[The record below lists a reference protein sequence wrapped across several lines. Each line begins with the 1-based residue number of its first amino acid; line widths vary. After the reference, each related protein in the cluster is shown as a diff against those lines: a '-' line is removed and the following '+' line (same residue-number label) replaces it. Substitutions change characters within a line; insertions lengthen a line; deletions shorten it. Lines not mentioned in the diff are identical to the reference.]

1 MRRIYFIGL
10 ILYTLIVLHVAFPN
24 IFSFEDVETV
34 HIGIFI
40 FILFVV
46 DCCISIW
53 LSKRKHVQDKKEM
66 ERKKRK
72 RSFWMRTYCLSL
84 VLTAVFFSEHIPIER
99 LNVGF
104 GAFVFAYYFFMH
116 FLPYMKEKR
125 GEEEDPLVEEAREQ
139 EHKRIEEDIQKL
151 GEQKWYLKSKII
163 YVLCFITPPIG
174 YLYVFCL
181 RKKMTEDAKKTYL
194 TVATIMMALWS
205 LKLLPPY
212 ALAITVVIVAC
223 LVFLVKY
230 VKYKTPSPCGLG
242 VLFIN

>member
-1 MRRIYFIGL
+1 MRRIYLIGL

-24 IFSFEDVETV
+24 IFSFENVETV
-34 HIGIFI
+34 QVAIFI
-40 FILFVV
+40 FTLFVI

-53 LSKRKHVQDKKEM
+53 LSKRKHVQNKKEM

-72 RSFWMRTYCLSL
+72 RSFWMMTYCLSL
-84 VLTAVFFSEHIPIER
+84 VLTAAFFSEHIPLER
-99 LNVGF
+99 VNIGF
-104 GAFVFAYYFFMH
+104 GAFVFVYYFFVH

-174 YLYVFCL
+174 YLYVFCF
-181 RKKMTEDAKKTYL
+181 RKKMTEDARQSYL
-194 TVATIMMALWS
+194 TIATIMMALWS
-205 LKLLPPY
+205 LKFLPPY
-212 ALAITVVIVAC
+212 VLAVAIVMVVC
-223 LVFLVKY
+223 LVFIVKY
-230 VKYKTPSPCGLG
+230 VK
-242 VLFIN
+242 

>member
-1 MRRIYFIGL
+1 MRRIYFIG
-10 ILYTLIVLHVAFPN
+10 IIMYTLIVLHVAFPN
-24 IFSFEDVETV
+24 IFSFEDVGTV
-34 HIGIFI
+34 HVGIFI
-40 FILFVV
+40 LILFVV
-46 DCCISIW
+46 DFCISIW

-72 RSFWMRTYCLSL
+72 RSFWMMTYCLSL
-84 VLTAVFFSEHIPIER
+84 VLIAAFFSEHIPLER
-99 LNVGF
+99 LNIGF

-139 EHKRIEEDIQKL
+139 EHKRIEEDIKKL

-174 YLYVFCL
+174 YVYVFFL
-181 RKKMTEDAKKTYL
+181 RKTMTEDAKQSYL

-205 LKLLPPY
+205 LKFLPPY
-212 ALAITVVIVAC
+212 VLAITVVIVAC
-223 LVFLVKY
+223 LVFIVKY
-230 VKYKTPSPCGLG
+230 VK
-242 VLFIN
+242 

>member
-1 MRRIYFIGL
+1 MRRIYVVGL

-34 HIGIFI
+34 HVGIFI
-40 FILFVV
+40 FMLFAV

-72 RSFWMRTYCLSL
+72 RSFWMMTYCLSL
-84 VLTAVFFSEHIPIER
+84 VLTAVFFSEHIPLER
-99 LNVGF
+99 LNIGF

-125 GEEEDPLVEEAREQ
+125 GKEEDPLVEEAREQ

-174 YLYVFCL
+174 YLYVFLL
-181 RKKMTEDAKKTYL
+181 RKKMTEDAKQTYL

-205 LKLLPPY
+205 LKFLPPY
-212 ALAITVVIVAC
+212 VLAVAVVVIVC
-223 LVFLVKY
+223 LVFIVKY
-230 VKYKTPSPCGLG
+230 VK
-242 VLFIN
+242 

>member
-10 ILYTLIVLHVAFPN
+10 MLYTLIVLHVAFPN
-24 IFSFEDVETV
+24 IFSFENVEIV
-34 HIGIFI
+34 HVGIFI
-40 FILFVV
+40 FILFAV

-53 LSKRKHVQDKKEM
+53 LSKRKHVQNKKEM

-72 RSFWMRTYCLSL
+72 RSFWITTYCFSL
-84 VLTAVFFSEHIPIER
+84 VITAAFFSEHIPLER
-99 LNVGF
+99 VNIGF
-104 GAFVFAYYFFMH
+104 GAFVFAYYFFVH

-174 YLYVFCL
+174 YLYVFL
-181 RKKMTEDAKKTYL
+181 FRKKMTEGARRTYL

-205 LKLLPPY
+205 LKFLPPY
-212 ALAITVVIVAC
+212 VLAVAIVVLVC
-223 LVFLVKY
+223 LVFIVKY
-230 VKYKTPSPCGLG
+230 VK
-242 VLFIN
+242 

>member
-72 RSFWMRTYCLSL
+72 RSFWITTYCFSL
-84 VLTAVFFSEHIPIER
+84 VIAAACFSEHIPLER
-99 LNVGF
+99 VNIGF

-125 GEEEDPLVEEAREQ
+125 GEEENPLVEEAREQ

-174 YLYVFCL
+174 YLYVLCL
-181 RKKMTEDAKKTYL
+181 RKKMTEDARQSYL

-205 LKLLPPY
+205 LKFLPPY
-212 ALAITVVIVAC
+212 VLAIVIVVVVC
-223 LVFLVKY
+223 FVFIVKY
-230 VKYKTPSPCGLG
+230 VK
-242 VLFIN
+242 

>member
-72 RSFWMRTYCLSL
+72 RSFWITTYCFSL
-84 VLTAVFFSEHIPIER
+84 VIAAACFSEHIPLER
-99 LNVGF
+99 VNIGF

-116 FLPYMKEKR
+116 FLPYMKEER
-125 GEEEDPLVEEAREQ
+125 GEGEDPLVEEAREQ

-174 YLYVFCL
+174 YLYVLCL

-212 ALAITVVIVAC
+212 VLAITVVIVAC

-230 VKYKTPSPCGLG
+230 VK
-242 VLFIN
+242 

>member
-1 MRRIYFIGL
+1 MRRIYFIGI

-34 HIGIFI
+34 HVGIFI

-72 RSFWMRTYCLSL
+72 RSFWMTTYCFSL
-84 VLTAVFFSEHIPIER
+84 VIAAAFLSENVPLDR
-99 LNVGF
+99 LNIGF

-125 GEEEDPLVEEAREQ
+125 GEEEDPLVEEARER

-151 GEQKWYLKSKII
+151 GEQKWYLKSNII

-174 YLYVFCL
+174 YLYVFLL
-181 RKKMTEDAKKTYL
+181 RKKMTEDAKQTYL

-205 LKLLPPY
+205 LKFLPPY
-212 ALAITVVIVAC
+212 VLAIVIVVVVC
-223 LVFLVKY
+223 FVFIVKY
-230 VKYKTPSPCGLG
+230 VK
-242 VLFIN
+242 

>member
-1 MRRIYFIGL
+1 MRRIYFIEL

-24 IFSFEDVETV
+24 IFSFENVETV
-34 HIGIFI
+34 QVAIFI
-40 FILFVV
+40 FTLFVI

-53 LSKRKHVQDKKEM
+53 LSKRKHVQNKKEM

-72 RSFWMRTYCLSL
+72 RSFWMMTYCLSL
-84 VLTAVFFSEHIPIER
+84 VLTAAFFSEHIPLER
-99 LNVGF
+99 VNIGF
-104 GAFVFAYYFFMH
+104 GAFVFVYYFFVH

-174 YLYVFCL
+174 YLYVFCF
-181 RKKMTEDAKKTYL
+181 RKKMTEDARQSYL
-194 TVATIMMALWS
+194 TIATIMMALWS
-205 LKLLPPY
+205 LKFLPPY
-212 ALAITVVIVAC
+212 VLAVAIVVVVC
-223 LVFLVKY
+223 LVFIVKY
-230 VKYKTPSPCGLG
+230 VK
-242 VLFIN
+242 

>member
-1 MRRIYFIGL
+1 MRRIYFIGI

-34 HIGIFI
+34 HVGIFI

-72 RSFWMRTYCLSL
+72 RSFWMTTYCFSL
-84 VLTAVFFSEHIPIER
+84 VIAAAFLSENVPLDR
-99 LNVGF
+99 LNIGF

-125 GEEEDPLVEEAREQ
+125 GEEEDPLVEEARER

-151 GEQKWYLKSKII
+151 GEQKWYLKSNII

-181 RKKMTEDAKKTYL
+181 RKKMTEDAKQTYL

-205 LKLLPPY
+205 LKFLPPY
-212 ALAITVVIVAC
+212 VLAIVIVVVVC
-223 LVFLVKY
+223 FVFIVKY
-230 VKYKTPSPCGLG
+230 VK
-242 VLFIN
+242 

>member
-72 RSFWMRTYCLSL
+72 RSFWMMTYCLSL

-99 LNVGF
+99 LNIGF

-181 RKKMTEDAKKTYL
+181 RKKMTEDARQSYL

-205 LKLLPPY
+205 LKFLPPY
-212 ALAITVVIVAC
+212 VLAIVIVVVIC
-223 LVFLVKY
+223 FVFIVKY
-230 VKYKTPSPCGLG
+230 VK
-242 VLFIN
+242 

>member
-1 MRRIYFIGL
+1 MRRIYFIGI
-10 ILYTLIVLHVAFPN
+10 ILYTLIVLHAAFPN

-34 HIGIFI
+34 HVGIFI

-53 LSKRKHVQDKKEM
+53 LSKRKHVQDKKEK

-72 RSFWMRTYCLSL
+72 RSFWMMTYCLSL
-84 VLTAVFFSEHIPIER
+84 VLTAVFFSEHIPLER
-99 LNVGF
+99 LNIGF
-104 GAFVFAYYFFMH
+104 GAFVFAYYFFVH

-125 GEEEDPLVEEAREQ
+125 GEEEDPLVEEAKEREH
-139 EHKRIEEDIQKL
+139 ERIEEDIKKL

-174 YLYVFCL
+174 YLYVFLL
-181 RKKMTEDAKKTYL
+181 RKKMTEDAKQTYL

-205 LKLLPPY
+205 LKFLPPY
-212 ALAITVVIVAC
+212 VLAVAVVVVVC
-223 LVFLVKY
+223 LVFIVKY
-230 VKYKTPSPCGLG
+230 VK
-242 VLFIN
+242 

>member
-72 RSFWMRTYCLSL
+72 RSFWMMTYCLSL

-99 LNVGF
+99 LNIGF

-181 RKKMTEDAKKTYL
+181 RKKMTEDARQSYL

-205 LKLLPPY
+205 LKFLSPY
-212 ALAITVVIVAC
+212 ILAITVVIVAC
-223 LVFLVKY
+223 LVFIVKY
-230 VKYKTPSPCGLG
+230 VK
-242 VLFIN
+242 

>member
-72 RSFWMRTYCLSL
+72 RSFWMMTYCLSL
-84 VLTAVFFSEHIPIER
+84 VLTAAFFSKHIPLER
-99 LNVGF
+99 VNIGF

-125 GEEEDPLVEEAREQ
+125 GEEEKPIVEEAREQ
-139 EHKRIEEDIQKL
+139 EHKRIEEDIKKL

-174 YLYVFCL
+174 YLYVFFL
-181 RKKMTEDAKKTYL
+181 RKKMTEDARQSYL

-205 LKLLPPY
+205 LKFLSPY
-212 ALAITVVIVAC
+212 ILAITVVIVAC
-223 LVFLVKY
+223 LVFIVKY
-230 VKYKTPSPCGLG
+230 VK
-242 VLFIN
+242 

>member
-24 IFSFEDVETV
+24 MFSFKDVETV
-34 HIGIFI
+34 HVGIFI
-40 FILFVV
+40 FTLFIV

-72 RSFWMRTYCLSL
+72 RSFWMMTYCLSL
-84 VLTAVFFSEHIPIER
+84 VLTAVFFSEHIPLER
-99 LNVGF
+99 LNIGF

-116 FLPYMKEKR
+116 FLPYMKERR
-125 GEEEDPLVEEAREQ
+125 GEEEEPLVEEARE
-139 EHKRIEEDIQKL
+139 HKRIEKDIKKL
-151 GEQKWYLKSKII
+151 REQKWYLKSKII

-174 YLYVFCL
+174 YLYVFFL
-181 RKKMTEDAKKTYL
+181 RKKMTEDARQSYL

-205 LKLLPPY
+205 LKFLPPY
-212 ALAITVVIVAC
+212 VLAIVIVVVVC
-223 LVFLVKY
+223 LVFIVKY
-230 VKYKTPSPCGLG
+230 VK
-242 VLFIN
+242 

>member
-1 MRRIYFIGL
+1 MKRIYFIGL

-72 RSFWMRTYCLSL
+72 RSFWVMTYCLSL

-99 LNVGF
+99 LNIGF

-139 EHKRIEEDIQKL
+139 EHKRIEEDIKKL

-181 RKKMTEDAKKTYL
+181 RKKMTEDARQSYL

-205 LKLLPPY
+205 LKFLPPY
-212 ALAITVVIVAC
+212 ILAITVAVIAC

-230 VKYKTPSPCGLG
+230 VK
-242 VLFIN
+242 

>member
-1 MRRIYFIGL
+1 M
-10 ILYTLIVLHVAFPN
+10 YTLIVLHVAFPN
-24 IFSFEDVETV
+24 IFSFEDVEIV

-72 RSFWMRTYCLSL
+72 RSFWMMTYCLSL
-84 VLTAVFFSEHIPIER
+84 VLIAAFFSEHIPLER
-99 LNVGF
+99 LNIGF

-125 GEEEDPLVEEAREQ
+125 GEEEDPLVGETREQ
-139 EHKRIEEDIQKL
+139 EHKRIEEDIKKL

-174 YLYVFCL
+174 YLYVFL
-181 RKKMTEDAKKTYL
+181 FRKKMTEDAKQSYL

-205 LKLLPPY
+205 LKFLPPY
-212 ALAITVVIVAC
+212 VLAITVFIVAC
-223 LVFLVKY
+223 LVFIVKY
-230 VKYKTPSPCGLG
+230 VK
-242 VLFIN
+242 

>member
-1 MRRIYFIGL
+1 MRHIYFIGL

-72 RSFWMRTYCLSL
+72 RSFWVMTYCLSL

-99 LNVGF
+99 LNIGF

-181 RKKMTEDAKKTYL
+181 RKKMTEDARQSYL

-205 LKLLPPY
+205 LKFLPPY
-212 ALAITVVIVAC
+212 ILAITVAVIAC

-230 VKYKTPSPCGLG
+230 VK
-242 VLFIN
+242 

>member
-1 MRRIYFIGL
+1 MRRIYFIGI
-10 ILYTLIVLHVAFPN
+10 ILYTLIVLHAAFPN
-24 IFSFEDVETV
+24 IFSFKDVETV
-34 HIGIFI
+34 HVGIFI
-40 FILFVV
+40 LILFIV

-53 LSKRKHVQDKKEM
+53 ISKRKHVQNKKEM

-72 RSFWMRTYCLSL
+72 RSFWMTTYCFSL
-84 VLTAVFFSEHIPIER
+84 VLTAVFFSEHIPLER
-99 LNVGF
+99 LNIGF

-151 GEQKWYLKSKII
+151 GEQKRYLKSKII

-181 RKKMTEDAKKTYL
+181 RKKMTEDARQSYL

-205 LKLLPPY
+205 LKFLPPY
-212 ALAITVVIVAC
+212 VLAIVIVVVVC
-223 LVFLVKY
+223 FVFIVKY
-230 VKYKTPSPCGLG
+230 FT
-242 VLFIN
+242 

>member
-10 ILYTLIVLHVAFPN
+10 ILYTLIVLHSAFPN

-34 HIGIFI
+34 HVGIFI

-53 LSKRKHVQDKKEM
+53 LSKRKHVHDKKEI

-72 RSFWMRTYCLSL
+72 RSFWMMTYCLSL
-84 VLTAVFFSEHIPIER
+84 ALTAVFFSEHVPLER
-99 LNVGF
+99 LNIGF

-139 EHKRIEEDIQKL
+139 EHKRIEEDIKKL

-181 RKKMTEDAKKTYL
+181 RKKMTEDARQSYL

-205 LKLLPPY
+205 LKFLPPY
-212 ALAITVVIVAC
+212 VLAVAIIVLVC
-223 LVFLVKY
+223 LVFIVKY
-230 VKYKTPSPCGLG
+230 VK
-242 VLFIN
+242 

>member
-72 RSFWMRTYCLSL
+72 RSFWVMTYCLSL

-99 LNVGF
+99 LNIGF

-181 RKKMTEDAKKTYL
+181 RKKMTEDARQSYL

-205 LKLLPPY
+205 LKFLPPY
-212 ALAITVVIVAC
+212 VLAIVIVVVAC
-223 LVFLVKY
+223 FVFIVKY
-230 VKYKTPSPCGLG
+230 VK
-242 VLFIN
+242 